1 MGEMDDYAGL
11 VVLVGA
17 GPGPAALLSRSGR
30 KWLSLADV
38 VIYDRLVD
46 RSVLDA
52 CRDDVERIDVG
63 KAPGGPRSA
72 QGRIDDLL
80 IARARAGR
88 LVVRL
93 KGGDPMVFGRGA
105 EEVSALAAAGVAYR
119 IVPGITAAVAAAAGA
134 GIPLTDRRC
143 ASAVAF
149 VTGHED
155 PTRPTGR
162 IDFEALAR
170 IDTVVF
176 YMGAGNLADWTG
188 RLIAAGRDAATP
200 AAVVARAWSP
210 DQRVVVAALGDLP
223 AAAEAAGIDPPAVTI
238 VGDVVALRE
247 RIAWLETL
255 PLFGR
260 TVMIT
265 RPRRQVRP
273 LADALAELG
282 AATVDAAAVEIR
294 PADDLAPIDAALR
307 RLGEF
312 DLVAFTSV
320 NGVAAFV
327 ARCGALGLDARALRS
342 ATVAA
347 VGPATAEALRAHFI
361 QPDIVPE
368 TFTTAALAAAIVS
381 AGGVRGRRVLL
392 ARSDQAGGAL
402 PEALR
407 SAGGE
412 VVDAAFYRTACPDGL
427 PPEAVAALTAGR
439 VDWITFA
446 SPSAARHFAALLP
459 PDARPAA
466 AATKRAA
473 IGPVTADALAEVGL
487 DATVVADEHTAAGL
501 IRALRDAEAA
511 P

>member
-1 MGEMDDYAGL
+1 MADMDDCSGL

-17 GPGPAALLSRSGR
+17 GPGAPPLLTRAGW
-30 KWLSLADV
+30 KWLSRADV
-38 VIYDRLVD
+38 VVYDRLVN

-52 CRDDVERIDVG
+52 CRADAERIDVG
-63 KAPGGPRSA
+63 KSPGGPRSA
-72 QGRIDDLL
+72 QGRIGDLL
-80 IARARAGR
+80 IGRARAGR

-93 KGGDPMVFGRGA
+93 KGGDPLVFGRGGEEA
-105 EEVSALAAAGVAYR
+105 EALAEAGVAYE
-119 IVPGITAAVAAAAGA
+119 IVPGVTAAVAAAAGA

-149 VTGHED
+149 VTGRED
-155 PTRPTGR
+155 PARAEGR

-176 YMGAGNLADWTG
+176 YMGVGNLADWTA
-188 RLIAAGRDAATP
+188 RLIAAGRDAATA
-200 AAVVARAWSP
+200 AAVVARAWSAS
-210 DQRVVVAALGDLP
+210 QQVVVAPLGNL
-223 AAAEAAGIDPPAVTI
+223 AAEADRAGIAPPAVTI
-238 VGDVVALRE
+238 VGNVVDLRQ
-247 RIAWLETL
+247 RIGWLEKR

-265 RPRRQVRP
+265 RPRGQMAV
-273 LADALAELG
+273 LAETLGELG
-282 AATVDAAAVEIR
+282 AATIEAPAVEIR

-320 NGVAAFV
+320 NGVDAFV

-342 ATVAA
+342 AQIAA
-347 VGPATAEALRAHFI
+347 VGPATAEALRGHFI
-361 QPDIVPE
+361 RADIVPE
-368 TFTTAALAAAIVS
+368 TFTTAALAEAIV
-381 AGGVRGRRVLL
+381 AGGDVRGRRVLL

-402 PEALR
+402 PEVLR

-412 VVDAAFYRTACPDGL
+412 VTDVAFYRTGCPAGL
-427 PPEAVAALTAGR
+427 PEDAVAALTAGQ
-439 VDWITFA
+439 VDWIAFA

-466 AATKRAA
+466 AAAKRAA
-473 IGPVTADALAEVGL
+473 IGPVTADALADVGL
-487 DATVVADEHTAAGL
+487 PAAAVADEHTAAGL
-501 IRALRDAEAA
+501 ARAIRDAETA